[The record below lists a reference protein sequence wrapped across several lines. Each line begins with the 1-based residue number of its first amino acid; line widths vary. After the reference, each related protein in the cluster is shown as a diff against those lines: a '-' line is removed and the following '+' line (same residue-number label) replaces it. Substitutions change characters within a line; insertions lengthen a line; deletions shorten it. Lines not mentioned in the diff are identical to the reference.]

1 MSEPLVQ
8 IAGVPATECNE
19 PKKGLLIA
27 PEFPASFWSYRHI
40 MSMVG
45 RKAAFPPLGLI
56 TFAAMMPDNW
66 SFDLID
72 LNVERVLDADL
83 RARMDAADAVF
94 TSAMSVQ
101 KPSLVK
107 LISGPAKG
115 LETPWVIGGP
125 YPSSYRDHLLEPG
138 TPSDEILHQGLDVL
152 VWGEGGQWIEA
163 INRILHHP
171 EGRRHSDGPPVL
183 LIPEAI
189 ASEPPGARKILNDRT
204 IFKELEYT
212 PPPRWDL
219 LDIHDYRALMM
230 QTTVGCRFRC
240 DFCDIIQFNGG
251 FTRPKTLESIRE
263 EMETLFELGYRG
275 GIFTVDDNFVGNPQA
290 IEVILREMIEF
301 QREHDYP
308 FSFYTQAS
316 LDLGAPKL
324 AHLLPLMQQAGFGE
338 VFLGIENPDPAALK
352 GMNKQQNVKVDIAKT
367 VAKIQRAGIEVMA
380 GFIFG
385 SDEDTVETGQ
395 AIASFAKDAAIPTA
409 MAGMLTPIPHT
420 PLAERLRSEG
430 RLRENEFS
438 GNNTSDEVQFIPMN
452 MTREEMQTGYHAM
465 LETLFSPGEMY
476 QRAAL
481 LLDRIN
487 PHIFRG
493 GFLRRSDLKAAFH
506 SVWRQGVVN
515 KRRSR
520 YFGLLWKA
528 VRLDL
533 ARFREAGRAA
543 SEMNRQL
550 RALAGRASAP
560 LTDGDVESMTALIDR
575 AHEAV
580 VRSEPSC
587 KLDEVN
593 AWVVRL
599 REQIGARSPTAD
611 DLRSLY
617 RWGREFSIRRRRVH
631 RFPGAYLVKAFE
643 LAIKGLHY
651 EIVMQQIS
659 RGQSPSLD
667 SDVAAWAHEVAGVD
681 YSASGRGAVR

>member
-8 IAGVPATECNE
+8 IAGVPVSECNE

-72 LNVERVLDADL
+72 LNVERVPKADL
-83 RARMDAADAVF
+83 RRRIDAADAVF

-101 KPSLVK
+101 KPSLVD

-125 YPSSYRDHLLEPG
+125 YPSSFRDHLLEPR
-138 TPSDEILHQGLDVL
+138 TPSDEILHRGLDVL
-152 VWGEGGQWIEA
+152 VWGEGGQWVET

-171 EGRRHSDGPPVL
+171 EGRRHSDGRPVL

-189 ASEPPGARKILNDRT
+189 ANQPSGSRKILNDRT
-204 IFKELEYT
+204 IFKELGYT

-219 LDIHDYRALMM
+219 LDIRDYRALMM

-251 FTRPKTLESIRE
+251 FTRPKTLESVRE
-263 EMETLFELGYRG
+263 ELEILFGLGYRG
-275 GIFTVDDNFVGNPQA
+275 GIFT
-290 IEVILREMIEF
+290 
-301 QREHDYP
+301 EHDYP

-324 AHLLPLMQQAGFGE
+324 AHLLPLMQQAGFNE

-352 GMNKQQNVKVDIAKT
+352 GMNKQQNVKVDIAGT
-367 VAKIQRAGIEVMA
+367 VARIQRAGIEVMA

-385 SDEDTVETGQ
+385 GDEDTVETGE
-395 AIASFAKDAAIPTA
+395 AIASFAKETAIPTA

-420 PLAERLRSEG
+420 PLTERLRSEG
-430 RLRENEFS
+430 RLREAEFS
-438 GNNTSDEVQFIPMN
+438 GNNTSDDVQFIPLK
-452 MTREEMQTGYHAM
+452 MTPEEMQTGYHAM

-481 LLDRIN
+481 LLERLN

-493 GFLRRSDLKAAFH
+493 GFLRRSDLKAAAH
-506 SVWRQGVVN
+506 SLWRQGVVN
-515 KRRSR
+515 KRRVR

-528 VRLDL
+528 VRLDF
-533 ARFREAGRAA
+533 ARFREAGRTA
-543 SEMNRQL
+543 SEINRQL
-550 RALAGRASAP
+550 RAFADRAHAS
-560 LTDGDVESMTALIDR
+560 LTDHDFESLTALIDR

-580 VRSEPSC
+580 VRSDPNR

-593 AWVVRL
+593 AWVARL
-599 REQIGARSPTAD
+599 REQIEARSPTAED
-611 DLRSLY
+611 VRSLY
-617 RWGREFSIRRRRVH
+617 RWGREFSVRHRRVH

-651 EIVMQQIS
+651 EIVMQEIS
-659 RGQSPSLD
+659 KRGESLSLD
-667 SDVAAWAHEVAGVD
+667 SHAAAWTHEVASVD